1 MTVLQPPN
9 PPIPDA
15 YWVVPGQLL
24 AGEYPGAKDAAAAR
38 RKLRLFLVA
47 EFTFFLDLTE
57 EGERWRPTR
66 RCCSRRP
73 RPDTWPWS
81 TAGCPS
87 PT

>member
-1 MTVLQPPN
+1 MTVLQPLN

-24 AGEYPGAKDAAAAR
+24 AGEYPGAKDTAAAR
-38 RKLRLFLVA
+38 RKLRLFLDA

-57 EGERWRPTR
+57 EGELRPTCR
-66 RCCSRRP
+66 RCSRRP
-73 RPDTWPWS
+73 RPATWPWS